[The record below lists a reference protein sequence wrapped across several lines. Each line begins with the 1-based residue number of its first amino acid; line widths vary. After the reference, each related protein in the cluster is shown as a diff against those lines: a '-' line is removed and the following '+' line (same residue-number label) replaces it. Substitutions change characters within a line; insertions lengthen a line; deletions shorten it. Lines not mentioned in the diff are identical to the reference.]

1 MRSDMMKLVIF
12 EIGGDLFAADV
23 LAVDRVLRY
32 VTPNA
37 VPDVPAWVEGVIEH
51 RKSVIPV
58 IDLRRRLGFTEHA
71 VGSGTRIVVLNT
83 SAGHVAGIV
92 DAVKEVAVVPT
103 GAVTAPPPLFRGLS
117 SDAIRGIAKVGER
130 LVVLLDV
137 ERVLATADRVLADR
151 AATSVGVGDGEAD

>member
-12 EIGGDLFAADV
+12 ELGGDLFAADV

-32 VTPNA
+32 TVPST
-37 VPDVPAWVEGVIEH
+37 VPDVPSWVEGVIEH
-51 RKSVIPV
+51 RGGVIPV
-58 IDLRRRLGFTEHA
+58 IDLRRRLGVPEATIGA
-71 VGSGTRIVVLNT
+71 GTRTVVLNT

-117 SDAIRGIAKVGER
+117 SDAIRGIAKMGDR
-130 LVVLLDV
+130 LVVVLDI

-151 AATSVGVGDGEAD
+151 AATAAGVGD

>member
-32 VTPNA
+32 ATPNA

-51 RKSVIPV
+51 RNGVIPV
-58 IDLRRRLGFTEHA
+58 IDLRRRLGFAEQG

-83 SAGHVAGIV
+83 SAGHIAGIV

-137 ERVLATADRVLADR
+137 ERVLATADRVLAER
-151 AATSVGVGDGEAD
+151 PATSAGVAD